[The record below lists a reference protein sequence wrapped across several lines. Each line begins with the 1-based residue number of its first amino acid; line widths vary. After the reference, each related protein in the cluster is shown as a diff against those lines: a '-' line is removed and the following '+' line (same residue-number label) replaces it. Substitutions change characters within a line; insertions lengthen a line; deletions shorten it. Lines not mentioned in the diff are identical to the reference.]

1 MARRAIVQM
10 PLAPFG
16 QLLVC
21 PSWQLRPGDAT
32 RAAERKAERGV
43 QPFAESRGGAGE
55 VGVGRCIADPARAAA
70 LEDAAGETLTR
81 AERETLAERLEL
93 GCAVARVP
101 GADAAKPIIGAGL
114 PDRAELPAEH
124 AADRLERGRVHL
136 DRNVSFRE
144 DPIATCLT
152 LAALLLALRETTTS
166 LVLALGC
173 YALALFAKE
182 SAIVAPLLYLMA
194 RFAAAS
200 PIRDPKFVR
209 RAATGFAILTLG
221 YLIIRFGPMKAC
233 GC

>member
-1 MARRAIVQM
+1 MREE
-10 PLAPFG
+10 LHYTD
-16 QLLVC
+16 
-21 PSWQLRPGDAT
+21 DAT

-114 PDRAELPAEH
+114 PDGAELPAEH

-136 DRNVSFRE
+136 DRNVPFRE
-144 DPIATCLT
+144 DLGD
-152 LAALLLALRETTTS
+152 LVLDALQALRVNGHRHEQH
-166 LVLALGC
+166 
-173 YALALFAKE
+173 
-182 SAIVAPLLYLMA
+182 
-194 RFAAAS
+194 
-200 PIRDPKFVR
+200 
-209 RAATGFAILTLG
+209 
-221 YLIIRFGPMKAC
+221 
-233 GC
+233 